1 MTYTL
6 EAPAS
11 PDDWQAFHDIRE
23 AELFRARHRDVT
35 YDRNHPDDFTPENQP
50 LLFKRDGQPIG
61 VMRLDDLGD
70 GTGAVRL
77 VAITHAEQGRGHGRA
92 MAALCDTIARGAGLH
107 TLNVNAA
114 PEALGFYE
122 KTGWERFVWNPAE
135 LVSIAADCVQ
145 MRKRLG

>member
-1 MTYTL
+1 MTSTL

-11 PDDWQAFHDIRE
+11 PDDWQTFHDIRE

-35 YDRNHPDDFTPENQP
+35 YDRNHPNDFMPENRP
-50 LLFKRDGQPIG
+50 LLFKRGGRPIG
-61 VMRLDDLGD
+61 VMRLDDLGN

-77 VAITHAEQGRGHGRA
+77 VAITSTEQGRGHGRV
-92 MAALCDTIARGAGLH
+92 MAGMCDAIARRTGLH
-107 TLNVNAA
+107 TLFVNAA
-114 PEALGFYE
+114 PEAIGFYK

>member
-1 MTYTL
+1 VAYSL
-6 EAPAS
+6 ETPAS

-23 AELFRARHRDVT
+23 AELFRARHREVA
-35 YDRNHPDDFTPENQP
+35 YDRNHPDDFTSENRP
-50 LLFKRDGQPIG
+50 LLFKQDGQPIG

-77 VAITHAEQGRGHGRA
+77 VAITCKEQGRGLGRT
-92 MAALCDTIARGAGLH
+92 MAGMCDAIAREARLH
-107 TLNVNAA
+107 TLYVNAA

-122 KTGWERFVWNPAE
+122 KIGWERFVWDPTE

>member
-1 MTYTL
+1 MVYSL

-23 AELFRARHRDVT
+23 AELFRARHRDAA

-61 VMRLDDLGD
+61 VMRLDDFGD

-77 VAITHAEQGRGHGRA
+77 VAITRNAQGRGHGRA
-92 MAALCDTIARGAGLH
+92 MAALCDAVARESGLQ
-107 TLNVNAA
+107 TLYVNAA

-145 MRKRLG
+145 MRKWLG

>member
-23 AELFRARHRDVT
+23 AELFRARHRDVA
-35 YDRNHPDDFTPENQP
+35 YDRNHPDDFTPENRP
-50 LLFKRDGQPIG
+50 LLFKRDRQPIG
-61 VMRLDDLGD
+61 VVRLDDLGD

-92 MAALCDTIARGAGLH
+92 MAGMCDAIAREARLH
-107 TLNVNAA
+107 TLYVNAV
-114 PEALGFYE
+114 PQALGFYE
-122 KTGWERFVWNPAE
+122 KTGWERFAWDPDE

-145 MRKRLG
+145 MRKRLW